1 MAWFFTRPEVIGRA
15 ELLDRPDSAGKCS
28 LQPVWRL
35 LAVQGDDIDA
45 WLASQAA
52 AEAKARGGKPAP
64 TFANVA
70 AGAPANDEPG
80 NDDVQAVTP

>member
-1 MAWFFTRPEVIGRA
+1 MVFVVDDLYDKLYVEIAPPQRIQDGRR
-15 ELLDRPDSAGKCS
+15 DPG
-28 LQPVWRL
+28 P
-35 LAVQGDDIDA
+35 DDIDA

-80 NDDVQAVTP
+80 NDDVPAVTP